1 MQARLV
7 SFIEVLR
14 NHELRISTAETL
26 DALAVADLLGYRE
39 RTLLRDGLSLALAKS
54 AAEKTVFRSCFDRFF
69 QNPLAA
75 GSVEAAP
82 DSPAAPAEPLPQ
94 SPPSLD
100 LEAEMAADPALRTQ
114 LDNPLLR
121 MLQADD
127 RGGLAL
133 AIAGAAQRAGLS
145 GIQMFTQKGQYTR
158 RILDEL
164 GEAQLRDAALALE
177 QRHSIALPRLQ
188 GYRDR
193 LRELVRDQVERE
205 YLLQAQAGHGRIMDE
220 VLLGARL
227 NHIEHYY
234 RHRVYELV
242 RKMSR
247 RLVARHSRRRRVY
260 QRGQLHMAKT
270 MRRGIAQDGVLS
282 RLYWKSVKR
291 DRPQILAVCDVSG
304 SVAAHAKFLLM
315 FLYSLQDVLPGVRS
329 FAFSS
334 HLGEVSDC
342 FAQNP
347 VEKAVELVNF
357 QYGGATDYGNS
368 LLDFAR
374 LALPDVSSRST
385 IIVLGDARNNHGDPR
400 LEVMQ
405 SLYQRAGKVLWLNP
419 ESRRLWGSGDSE
431 MLRYLPCC
439 HYAAECGNLRQ
450 LERIVDQLLRHH
462 G

>member
-82 DSPAAPAEPLPQ
+82 DSPAAPAEPHAE

-164 GEAQLRDAALALE
+164 GEAQLRDAAQKAFGERVLF
-177 QRHSIALPRLQ
+177 R
-188 GYRDR
+188 RDR
-193 LRELVRDQVERE
+193 DALVG
-205 YLLQAQAGHGRIMDE
+205 QAGAEDLTWR
-220 VLLGARL
+220 
-227 NHIEHYY
+227 
-234 RHRVYELV
+234 
-242 RKMSR
+242 S
-247 RLVARHSRRRRVY
+247 
-260 QRGQLHMAKT
+260 
-270 MRRGIAQDGVLS
+270 
-282 RLYWKSVKR
+282 
-291 DRPQILAVCDVSG
+291 LAVG
-304 SVAAHAKFLLM
+304 
-315 FLYSLQDVLPGVRS
+315 
-329 FAFSS
+329 
-334 HLGEVSDC
+334 DC
-342 FAQNP
+342 GLRAQINAP
-347 VEKAVELVNF
+347 L
-357 QYGGATDYGNS
+357 
-368 LLDFAR
+368 R
-374 LALPDVSSRST
+374 PD
-385 IIVLGDARNNHGDPR
+385 
-400 LEVMQ
+400 
-405 SLYQRAGKVLWLNP
+405 
-419 ESRRLWGSGDSE
+419 
-431 MLRYLPCC
+431 
-439 HYAAECGNLRQ
+439 
-450 LERIVDQLLRHH
+450 RHQ
-462 G
+462 